1 MRPVLGLIKR
11 NKMANLRYNPLLA
24 TTTHRWQVYHQVYHE
39 IIEFDW
45 PTADTVVDVPLFGTT
60 GKANPINGWNIGLVA
75 TEVVVS
81 ITVNNVGSGDQV
93 RIVVSDSGS
102 NDLADSTFTVTS
114 GLNTLH
120 TPMLVEGDIARVW
133 VFDGTSNGTVTRIT
147 AVSDA
152 SPQPF
157 TLWNPGVFF

>member
-1 MRPVLGLIKR
+1 
-11 NKMANLRYNPLLA
+11 MANLRYNPLLA
-24 TTTHRWQVYHQVYHE
+24 TATPIWQVYHQVYHE
-39 IIEFDW
+39 TIEFDW
-45 PTADTVVDVPLFGTT
+45 PTADAIVDVPLVGSTVR
-60 GKANPINGWNIGLVA
+60 ADPINDWNIGLVA

-81 ITVNNVGSGDQV
+81 IAVDNIGSGTQV
-93 RIVVSDSGS
+93 QVVVRDSDA

-120 TPMLVEGDIARVW
+120 TPMLVEGDIAYAL
-133 VFDGTSNGTVTRIT
+133 VFASTLNGTLTRIT
-147 AVSDA
+147 AVSGA

>member
-1 MRPVLGLIKR
+1 
-11 NKMANLRYNPLLA
+11 MANLRYNPLLA
-24 TTTHRWQVYHQVYHE
+24 TATPIWQVYHQVYHE
-39 IIEFDW
+39 TIEFAW
-45 PTADTVVDVPLFGTT
+45 PTADAIVDVPLFGMLVW
-60 GKANPINGWNIGLVA
+60 ANPSNDWNIGLVA

-81 ITVNNVGSGDQV
+81 IAVDNIGSGDQV
-93 RIVVSDSGS
+93 RVVVRDSDA

-120 TPMLVEGDIARVW
+120 TPMLVEGDIAYVQ
-133 VFDGTSNGTVTRIT
+133 VANTLNGTLTRIT
-147 AVSDA
+147 AVSGA